1 MDIELL
7 RTFLEVARTRH
18 FGKAA
23 IELCVTQSAVSARV
37 RQLEETIGMPL
48 FTRSRNN
55 IQLTPEG
62 RQLLKHA
69 ETIVQVW
76 ARARQETGLGA
87 EFTRGLAIGAMLDLW
102 QTLLGDWLEQL
113 RTRMPETALQVETG
127 TADLLI
133 RKLLDSVIDLAVLFE
148 PPQAPELEIRE
159 LGVINLVLAATRR
172 GLKADEACRSGYI
185 LVDWGTAFARNHAR
199 LFPDLPAPALHM
211 NLGTLARR
219 HLDHSEGAAYLPEQ
233 MLSTAHGSRRLYRVK
248 SAPQIER
255 PVFAVYHTGSD
266 RKETIREALELLS

>member
-23 IELCVTQSAVSARV
+23 AELCVTQSAVSARI
-37 RQLEETIGMPL
+37 RQLEQTFGLPL

-62 RQLLKHA
+62 WQLHKHA

-76 ARARQETGLGA
+76 ARARQQTGLGA
-87 EFTRGLAIGAMLDLW
+87 DFTRGLAIGAMLDLW
-102 QTLLGDWLEQL
+102 ETILGNWLQRL
-113 RTRMPETALQVETG
+113 RIHMPETALQIETG
-127 TADLLI
+127 TAERLI

-159 LGVINLVLAATRR
+159 LGVVNLVMVATRR
-172 GLKADEACRSGYI
+172 GLKVEDACRSGYI
-185 LVDWGTAFARNHAR
+185 LVDWGTAFALHHAR

-211 NLGTLARR
+211 NLGMLARR
-219 HLDHSEGAAYLPEQ
+219 YLDNAEGAAYLPEQ
-233 MLSTAHGSRRLYRVK
+233 MLSTAHGGRRLYRVK
-248 SAPQIER
+248 LAPQIER
-255 PVFAVYHTGSD
+255 PAFAVFRTGSD
-266 RKETIREALELLS
+266 RKDAIRQALALLQ

>member
-23 IELCVTQSAVSARV
+23 TELCVTQSAVSARV
-37 RQLEETIGMPL
+37 RQLEQTIGMQL

-102 QTLLGDWLEQL
+102 ETMLGSWLQRL
-113 RTRMPETALQVETG
+113 RTHMPETALQVETG
-127 TADLLI
+127 TADLLL

-159 LGVINLVLAATRR
+159 LGVVNLVMVATRR
-172 GLKADEACRSGYI
+172 GLKVEEAVRSGYI

-199 LFPDLPAPALHM
+199 LFPDLPAPALHI
-211 NLGTLARR
+211 NLGLLARR
-219 HLDHSEGAAYLPEQ
+219 YLDNCDGAAYLPEQ
-233 MLSTAHGSRRLYRVK
+233 MLSVTHGSRRLYRVK

-255 PVFAVYHTGSD
+255 PAFAVFRTGSD
-266 RKETIREALELLS
+266 RKDAIRQALTLLQ